1 MGALPSSPVTIG
13 EAKSLL
19 TRRLVDSAIESA
31 SLDSRILIAHA
42 TGLSPAQLIA
52 SSDETL
58 SPEHWQKITQYLER
72 RLSGEPVDI
81 ILGYK
86 DFWKDRFIIS
96 KDVLSPRPET
106 EGIISR
112 ALALMPPQKIR
123 APKILELG
131 VGSGALTLSLLR
143 EYPNARALGVDISQK
158 ALGIARQNAKA
169 LSLECEFIQ
178 SDWLSSVSGE
188 FDLIV
193 SNPPYITGDEMK
205 ALPKAVSMHDP
216 HLALY
221 GGEDGLEAYRRI
233 TQESRPHLRVNGYLI
248 FEIGASQ
255 GSAVQSIMEGCGFKD
270 VEIHP
275 DLAGHDRI
283 VSGRWMDEE

>member
-1 MGALPSSPVTIG
+1 MGALPTSPVTIG

-19 TRRLVDSAIESA
+19 TRMLAGGGIESA

-42 TGLSPAQLIA
+42 TGLSAAQMI
-52 SSDETL
+52 SNSDETL
-58 SPEHWQKITQYLER
+58 SPEHWHMITKFRER
-72 RLSGEPVDI
+72 RLRGEPVDI

-86 DFWKDRFIIS
+86 DFWKDRFVIS

-112 ALALMPPQKIR
+112 AMALMSSEQISE
-123 APKILELG
+123 PKMLELG
-131 VGSGALTLSLLR
+131 VGSGALILSLLR
-143 EYPNARALGVDISQK
+143 EYPHAPAVGVDISSK
-158 ALGIARQNAKA
+158 ALAIARANAKA
-169 LSLECEFIQ
+169 LSLDCEFVQ
-178 SDWLSSVSGE
+178 SDWYSSVSGE

-205 ALPKAVSMHDP
+205 ALPKTVFMHDP
-216 HLALY
+216 KLALC

-233 TQESRPHLRVNGYLI
+233 TQESRAYLRSNGYLI

-255 GSAVQSIMEGCGFKD
+255 GQAVKTLMLSCGFKD
-270 VEIHP
+270 VHIDQ

-283 VSGRWMDEE
+283 VYGRRGE

>member
-1 MGALPSSPVTIG
+1 MGALPTSPVTIG

-19 TRRLVDSAIESA
+19 IRMLADGGIESA
-31 SLDSRILIAHA
+31 ALDARLLIAHA
-42 TGLSPAQLIA
+42 TGLSASQMIA
-52 SSDETL
+52 MSNDRL
-58 SPEHWQKITQYLER
+58 SPEQWEKITQYAAR
-72 RLSGEPVDI
+72 RLAGEPVDI

-96 KDVLSPRPET
+96 NDVLSPRPET

-112 ALALMPPQKIR
+112 AMALMPPEKDCE
-123 APKILELG
+123 PKILELG
-131 VGSGALTLSLLR
+131 VGSGALILSLMR
-143 EYPNARALGVDISQK
+143 EYPNARALGVDISEK
-158 ALGIARQNAKA
+158 ALAIARANAKA
-169 LSLECEFIQ
+169 LSLECDFIQ

-193 SNPPYITGDEMK
+193 SNPPYITGDEMEV
-205 ALPKAVSMHDP
+205 LPKAVSMYDP
-216 HLALY
+216 KLALY

-233 TQESRPHLRVNGYLI
+233 TQESGAYLRPNGYLI

-255 GSAVQSIMEGCGFKD
+255 GQAVKTLMLSCGFKD
-270 VEIHP
+270 VHIDQ

-283 VSGRWMDEE
+283 VYGRWGE